1 MTDTSSAQR
10 EVLERLL
17 DLTGQQEQ
25 ALDAGDIVGLNRLSE
40 LRLQTVKSA
49 AEILP
54 PRQPWAPEVRELAD
68 AVQQSTT
75 RLQQSTAACMAKVR
89 RQMAQLTEN
98 RRLALY
104 LTPSKP
110 TYRASWR
117 G

>member
-40 LRLQTVKSA
+40 LRLQTVKTA

-54 PRQPWAPEVRELAD
+54 PRQPWAPQCAIWP
-68 AVQQSTT
+68 TPW
-75 RLQQSTAACMAKVR
+75 STARPGCNKASPGP
-89 RQMAQLTEN
+89 
-98 RRLALY
+98 LAAWK
-104 LTPSKP
+104 PS
-110 TYRASWR
+110 TSTS
-117 G
+117 